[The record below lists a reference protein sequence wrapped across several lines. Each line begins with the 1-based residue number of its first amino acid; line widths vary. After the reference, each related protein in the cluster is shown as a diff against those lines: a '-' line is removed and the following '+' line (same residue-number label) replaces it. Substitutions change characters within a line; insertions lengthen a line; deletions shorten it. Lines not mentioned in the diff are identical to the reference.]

1 MMETFI
7 GNVASHIANKHP
19 KNLGEICIVTPNRR
33 AWLYLR
39 RQLSELIDKPAW
51 SPTFMSIED
60 FANHTTGLQVLDH
73 LSLLFE
79 FYEVY
84 KQKEG
89 KKAGKLDAF
98 IHWGKIFLNDFDE
111 IETTLEDP
119 AALYNYLKDSEYI
132 NTWSPDGTTTN
143 LQRQHLEFVLKFE
156 DWHNALR
163 RSLLQKK
170 CATQGMSTRE
180 AAKIMHREP
189 EYSAYEKVFFVGFNA
204 FTQAEEAIVSA
215 LLNKGKAEVIFDSDA
230 YYLSDEK
237 QEAGSFIRNYNKLW
251 NLDPFHQGNSGYI
264 KPKSIRILGVARS
277 VMQAQLAGNIL
288 ADNTDLTRDTSTA
301 IVLADEG
308 LLLPVV
314 SALPVDT
321 SDLNI
326 TMGYPLRQTGVASL
340 CATIFKLF
348 AENPVNSPKG
358 DNRNRKHYFK
368 DLKKLINHPIAK
380 VYIHPLRGKEWS
392 EYIDRSITQTQKIF
406 LSAAEIP
413 VPDEAKGAFFQA
425 FPFLE
430 IKSGS
435 NTEDILNA
443 FLLFCT
449 NLQNALN
456 NLTNI
461 PTALTSDDDQ
471 LAIEWEASKAIEGLM
486 LRISQLLTP
495 YLSDLS
501 LKTMLTICQGAFDE
515 ARLTFSGEPL
525 KGLQIMGMLETRS
538 LDFKNLI
545 LLSANERLIPGTKTT
560 DSFIPFGVRQIF
572 KMRLHLDRE
581 AIYAYNFY
589 RLLQR
594 AENIYLVYNTEN
606 EGLGGGE
613 KSRYITQL
621 EHELSKYQPQTTIE
635 NTTVAVLPQT
645 QQKHKKIEI
654 AKNNLISEQLQ
665 EMAAKGFSPS
675 SLSRYIRCGLQF
687 YFEKILKLKNLE
699 ETEESLQASTIGSVL
714 HKALEHLYMPYKGH
728 ILTTQI
734 LDEILGKHHEVCNM
748 AFSETLGGVQTDSG
762 KNLLLTELTKH
773 QLERFLVNERN
784 KLATNPSS
792 DTTLIDTEVVL
803 SRTLKIQLPE
813 KEISVKLYGMADRI
827 DKLGETFRIID
838 YKSGEVTKSELKVT
852 DLRDLTTNPN
862 YDKAF
867 QLMMYYWLYSKT
879 NTPQEIPV
887 CAIISLK
894 KPSDWLIELKLPTP
908 LSDEDQS
915 DLENFQALLEELL
928 TTLLDPNQPFSQTDD
943 LNHCKYCDFKSVC
956 GRYPTQDF

>member
-1 MMETFI
+1 MTETFI
-7 GNVASHIANKHP
+7 GNVASHIVNKHP
-19 KNLGEICIVTPNRR
+19 KNLGDICIVTPNRR

-39 RQLSELIDKPAW
+39 RQFSELMDKPAW
-51 SPTFMSIED
+51 SPSFMSIED
-60 FANHTTGLQVLDH
+60 FANHTTGLQILDP

-84 KQKEG
+84 KQTEG
-89 KKAGKLDAF
+89 KNAGNLDAF
-98 IHWGKIFLNDFDE
+98 IHWGKILLKDFDE
-111 IETTLEDP
+111 IETTLEKP
-119 AALYNYLKDSEYI
+119 EALYNYLKDAEYI
-132 NTWSPDGTTTN
+132 NSWSPDGTTTD
-143 LQRQHLEFVLKFE
+143 LQKQHLKFVSKF
-156 DWHNALR
+156 DAWHNALR
-163 RSLLQKK
+163 RNLLEKK
-170 CATQGMSTRE
+170 WATQGMSTRE
-180 AAKIMHREP
+180 AAKKIQREP
-189 EYSAYEKVFFVGFNA
+189 EYSVYEKVFFVGFNA
-204 FTQAEEAIVSA
+204 FTQAEETIVSA
-215 LLNKGKAEVIFDSDA
+215 LLDKGKAEVIFDSDP

-251 NLDPFHQGNSGYI
+251 NLTPFHQGNAGYH

-288 ADNTDLTRDTSTA
+288 GNNTDLSRDTNTA
-301 IVLADEG
+301 IVLADEA

-314 SALPVDT
+314 SALPLDT
-321 SDLNI
+321 GNLNI

-348 AENPVNSPKG
+348 AENPANSSKG
-358 DNRNRKHYFK
+358 ENGIRKYYFK

-380 VYIHPLRGKEWS
+380 IYTHPLRGKEWA
-392 EYIDRSITQTQKIF
+392 EYIDSGITKTQKIF

-413 VPDEAKGAFFQA
+413 LPDEAKDAYFQA

-430 IKSGS
+430 LKSGS
-435 NTEDILNA
+435 NTEDFLNA
-443 FLLFCT
+443 CILFCT
-449 NLQNALN
+449 NLQNALDKLCN
-456 NLTNI
+456 N
-461 PTALTSDDDQ
+461 PASQTSDDDQ

-495 YLSDLS
+495 YLSAIS
-501 LKTMLTICQGAFDE
+501 MKTLLAICQGAFDDT
-515 ARLTFSGEPL
+515 RLTFSGEPL
-525 KGLQIMGMLETRS
+525 RGLQIMGMLETRN

-545 LLSANERLIPGTKTT
+545 LLSANEKLIPGSKSSE
-560 DSFIPFGVRQIF
+560 SFIPFGVRQIF
-572 KMRLHLDRE
+572 KMRLHFDRE

-613 KSRYITQL
+613 KSRFITQL
-621 EHELSKYQPQTTIE
+621 EHELSKYQPLTTIE

-645 QQKHKKIEI
+645 QQKQRKIEI
-654 AKNNLISEQLQ
+654 AKTHLITEQLQ

-675 SLSRYIRCGLQF
+675 SLSKYIRCPLQF

-714 HKALEHLYMPYKGH
+714 HKALEQLYKPYKGQ
-728 ILTTQI
+728 ILTTDI
-734 LDEILGKHHEVCNM
+734 LDEILEKHQVVCSKL
-748 AFSETLGGVQTDSG
+748 FSETLGGVHTDSG

-773 QLERFLVNERN
+773 QLKRFLVNERK
-784 KLATNPSS
+784 KLEDKP
-792 DTTLIDTEVVL
+792 TTLIDTEVVL
-803 SRTLKIQLPE
+803 SRTLMIQLQD
-813 KEISVKLYGMADRI
+813 KQISVKLYGMADRI
-827 DKLGETFRIID
+827 DKLGDTLRITD
-838 YKSGEVTKSELKVT
+838 YKSGKVTQSELKVT

-867 QLMMYYWLYSKT
+867 QLMMYQWLYSNT
-879 NTPQEIPV
+879 NTPQETPE

-894 KPSDWLIELKLPTP
+894 KPSDWLMELKLPTP
-908 LSDEDQS
+908 QPEENHS
-915 DLENFQALLEELL
+915 DLERFQLLLEELL
-928 TTLLDPNQPFSQTDD
+928 TTLLNPEQPFRQTED

-956 GRYPTQDF
+956 GRYPTQEF